1 MINSPDL
8 YIGLMSGTSMDAIDA
23 ALVEFDNKAN
33 LKLYREY
40 PLDNSIRH
48 QVRLINEKSDLGH
61 IADLDHEL
69 GHLFAKAVNDLLKE
83 ANVSSDQVNAIGS
96 HGQTIL
102 HKPNT
107 THKTSIQIA
116 DPNIICA
123 ETNITTVADFR
134 RMDMAFGGQGAP
146 LASAFHQYQFQQD
159 NKALVILNIG
169 GIANIT
175 LLPNDESKVIGFDT
189 GPGNGLLDDWI
200 QLNRDEE
207 YDKDSHWAQSGK
219 VSNELLKQLLTDEYF
234 SLPAPKSTGREYFN
248 IEWLNNYLS
257 KLKTELSAED
267 VQATLLQLSV
277 TSISNAIKNIAK
289 NYDEVLLC
297 GGGAYNPAFLK
308 LLQGILPS
316 MKVSTTEDYGLTP
329 DCIEAVSFAWL
340 AKQRMENKAANI
352 PDVTGANKKVLLGG
366 VYSPTEK

>member
-1 MINSPDL
+1 M
-8 YIGLMSGTSMDAIDA
+8 YYVGLMSGTSMDAIDA
-23 ALVEFDNKAN
+23 ALVEFDDKAN

-40 PLDNSIRH
+40 SIDNSLRH

-83 ANVSSDQVNAIGS
+83 AKISSDKVIAIGS
-96 HGQTIL
+96 HGQTVL

-107 THKTSIQIA
+107 THKTSIQIS

-123 ETNITTVADFR
+123 ETGITTVADFR

-159 NKALVILNIG
+159 QKSLVILNIG

-175 LLPNDESKVIGFDT
+175 LLPSDNSKVIGFDT

-200 QLNRDEE
+200 QQNKNKE
-207 YDKDSHWAQSGK
+207 YDKDSVWAYSGK
-219 VSNELLKQLLTDEYF
+219 TSNELLELLLSDPYF

-248 IEWLNNYLS
+248 IEWLKRYFPKCNS
-257 KLKTELSAED
+257 ELSPED
-267 VQATLLQLSV
+267 IQATLLQLTV
-277 TSISNAIKNIAK
+277 TSISNAIQNVAK
-289 NYDEVLLC
+289 DYDEVLLC
-297 GGGAYNPAFLK
+297 GGGAYNPAFLR
-308 LLQGILPS
+308 LLQDLLPGF
-316 MKVSTTEDYGLTP
+316 KVSTTTDYGLTP
-329 DCIEAVSFAWL
+329 DCIEAVTFAWL
-340 AKQRMENKAANI
+340 AKQRLENKTANI

-366 VYSPTEK
+366 IYSPS

>member
-1 MINSPDL
+1 M
-8 YIGLMSGTSMDAIDA
+8 YYVGLMSGTSMDAIDA
-23 ALVEFDNKAN
+23 ALVEFDNKAK

-40 PLDNSIRH
+40 PIDNSLRH
-48 QVRLINEKSDLGH
+48 QIRLINEKSDLGH

-123 ETNITTVADFR
+123 ETGITTVADFR

-146 LASAFHQYQFQQD
+146 LASAFHQYQFQKD
-159 NKALVILNIG
+159 NKSLVILNIG

-175 LLPNDESKVIGFDT
+175 LLPSDNSKVIGFDT

-200 QLNRDEE
+200 QLNKDEE
-207 YDKDSHWAQSGK
+207 YDKDSAWALSGK
-219 VSNELLKQLLTDEYF
+219 INNELLEQLLSDNYF
-234 SLPAPKSTGREYFN
+234 SLAAPKSTGREYFN
-248 IEWLNNYLS
+248 LDWLKKYLS
-257 KLKTELSAED
+257 KHNSEIPPED
-267 VQATLLQLSV
+267 VQATLLKLTVQ
-277 TSISNAIKNIAK
+277 TISNAINNIAK
-289 NYDEVLLC
+289 EYEEVLLC

-308 LLQGILPS
+308 SLQDLLPD

-329 DCIEAVSFAWL
+329 DCIEAVTFAWL
-340 AKQRMENKAANI
+340 AKQRIENKPANI
-352 PDVTGANKKVLLGG
+352 PDVTGAKKKVLLGG
-366 VYSPTEK
+366 VYSPS

>member
-1 MINSPDL
+1 M
-8 YIGLMSGTSMDAIDA
+8 YYVGLMSGTSMDAIDA
-23 ALVEFDNKAN
+23 ALVEFDSKAH

-40 PLDNSIRH
+40 PIDNSLRH

-83 ANVSSDQVNAIGS
+83 ANISSDKVIAIGS

-102 HKPNT
+102 HKPDS
-107 THKTSIQIA
+107 THKTSIQIS

-134 RMDMAFGGQGAP
+134 RMDLAFGGQGAP

-159 NKALVILNIG
+159 GKSLVILNIG

-175 LLPNDESKVIGFDT
+175 LLPSDNSKVIGFDT

-200 QLNRDEE
+200 QLNKNEE
-207 YDKDSHWAQSGK
+207 YDKDSAWASSGRED
-219 VSNELLKQLLTDEYF
+219 NELLEQLLSDQYF
-234 SLPAPKSTGREYFN
+234 SLSPPKSTGREYFN
-248 IEWLNNYLS
+248 LKWLKGYLS
-257 KLKTELSAED
+257 KLNSQLAPED
-267 VQATLLQLSV
+267 IQATLLQLSA
-277 TSISNAIKNIAK
+277 TTICNAIQNVANK
-289 NYDEVLLC
+289 YEEVLLC

-308 LLQGILPS
+308 SIQYLLPNI
-316 MKVSTTEDYGLTP
+316 KVSTTADYGLTP
-329 DCIEAVSFAWL
+329 DCIEAVTFAWL
-340 AKQRMENKAANI
+340 AKQRMENKPANI
-352 PDVTGANKKVLLGG
+352 PDVTGANKAVLLGG
-366 VYSPTEK
+366 IYAAS

>member
-1 MINSPDL
+1 M
-8 YIGLMSGTSMDAIDA
+8 YYVGLMSGTSMDAIDA

-40 PLDNSIRH
+40 PIDNSLRH

-69 GHLFAKAVNDLLKE
+69 AHLFAKAVNDLLKE
-83 ANVSSDQVNAIGS
+83 ANISSDQVNAIGS

-123 ETNITTVADFR
+123 ETDITTVADFR

-159 NKALVILNIG
+159 DKSIVILNIG

-175 LLPNDESKVIGFDT
+175 LLPSDNRNVIGFDT

-200 QLNRDEE
+200 QLNKNEE
-207 YDKDSHWAQSGK
+207 YDKDSLWASSGK
-219 VSNELLKQLLTDEYF
+219 ENSELLGQLLSDSYF
-234 SLPAPKSTGREYFN
+234 SLTAPKSTGREYFN
-248 IEWLNNYLS
+248 IDWLKEYLS
-257 KLKTELSAED
+257 KNDSDISPED
-267 VQATLLQLSV
+267 VQATILKLSA
-277 TSISNAIKNIAK
+277 TTISNAINDVAK
-289 NYDEVLLC
+289 EFDEVLLC
-297 GGGAYNPAFLK
+297 GGGAYNPAFLN
-308 LLQGILPS
+308 LLQNLLPEK
-316 MKVSTTEDYGLTP
+316 KVSTTADYGLTP
-329 DCIEAVSFAWL
+329 DCIEAVTFAWL
-340 AKQRMENKAANI
+340 AKQRIEKKPSNLI
-352 PDVTGANKKVLLGG
+352 SVTGANKQVLLGG
-366 VYSPTEK
+366 IYSAS